1 MKNRKGQALVE
12 FILII
17 PVFTFLLFGL
27 IDFGK
32 IMYEKITLQNHLEVV
47 VDLYKNNQ
55 IDEMSNYLNNEKIT
69 FEAKKDNQFIQ
80 IITTKKVNLITPG
93 IKNLFKN
100 PYMIKESMTIVDES

>member
-17 PVFTFLLFGL
+17 PVFAFLLFGL

-47 VDLYKNNQ
+47 VDLYKESKT
-55 IDEMSNYLNNEKIT
+55 DEMNNYLNNEKIT
-69 FEAKKDNQFIQ
+69 FEAKKDNQFI
-80 IITTKKVNLITPG
+80 IITTTKKMNLITPG
-93 IKNLFKN
+93 IRNLFEN
-100 PYMIKESMTIVDES
+100 PYIIKESMTIVDES